1 MRRLFCIVM
10 LVVLVGCSNN
20 GQKNLQTDNTQ
31 MLSTQD
37 SHIDIHSIQEM
48 TNSEKADHLSTLAA
62 SAPQVNGATSLVLG
76 DLAIVAIDVDRSLDE
91 SRVGTIKYT
100 VAESL
105 KKDPQGANAFII
117 ADPDLMRRLI
127 DVKNSIENGDPI
139 TGVLT
144 ELSNIVGRLVPEMP
158 QMIQTDSPYEIMD
171 QQNEQLNSNDKS
183 QLEEIKNKQLDTE

>member
-1 MRRLFCIVM
+1 MKRLFCIVA
-10 LVVLVGCSNN
+10 LFVLVGCSNDTP
-20 GQKNLQTDNTQ
+20 KNLQAENTQ
-31 MLSTQD
+31 KISTKD

-48 TNSEKADHLSTLAA
+48 TNNEKADYLSTLAA

-117 ADPDLMRRLI
+117 ADPDLTRRVVE
-127 DVKNSIENGDPI
+127 VKNSIENGEPI

-158 QMIQTDSPYEIMD
+158 QMIRTDSPDEIMEKQD
-171 QQNEQLNSNDKS
+171 EQLNSNDES
-183 QLEEIKNKQLDTE
+183 TLDEIKNKQLDTE

>member
-31 MLSTQD
+31 KLSTQD

-76 DLAIVAIDVDRSLDE
+76 DLSIVAIDVDRSLDE

-158 QMIQTDSPYEIMD
+158 QMIQTDSPDEIMD

>member
-31 MLSTQD
+31 KLSTQD

-158 QMIQTDSPYEIMD
+158 QMIQTDSPDEIMD

>member
-1 MRRLFCIVM
+1 MM

-31 MLSTQD
+31 KLSTQD

-158 QMIQTDSPYEIMD
+158 QMIQTDSPDEIMD